1 MDVKNKRHLLSLF
14 VFFFAVWPALLFT
27 GCGGLRNIPSASTA
41 ESGRVTL
48 VWNADPEATGY
59 AVYMSTSPG
68 VTPLNGY
75 RFPNKENS
83 ITITAL
89 TPGMTYYFI
98 VTAIGQSGEVGRSKE
113 MSYTAARDEVGLI
126 DFKSIRTDAAP
137 EPAAAQP
144 TQPEKDIPIAV
155 TPKPAAAQA
164 SRQEAEKPVTLAW
177 ENVPGATSYNLYW
190 RNQAGVT
197 KQNGK
202 KISNVKNPHKIK
214 DWKPGLT
221 YYFVITAVNKD
232 GESQESAE
240 MSYTVP

>member
-1 MDVKNKRHLLSLF
+1 MDVKNNRHLLSLF
-14 VFFFAVWPALLFT
+14 LFFFAVWPALLFT
-27 GCGGLRNIPSASTA
+27 GCGSLRNIPSASTA
-41 ESGRVTL
+41 ESGEVTL
-48 VWNADPEATGY
+48 VWKTVPGATGY
-59 AVYMSTSPG
+59 AVYMSTSAG

-75 RFPNKENS
+75 RFPSKENS

-89 TPGMTYYFI
+89 SPGTTYYFI
-98 VTAIGQSGEVGRSKE
+98 VTALGQSDEVGRSKE

-126 DFKSIRTDAAP
+126 DFKSIPVET
-137 EPAAAQP
+137 
-144 TQPEKDIPIAV
+144 I
-155 TPKPAAAQA
+155 PKPTAAGPI
-164 SRQEAEKPVTLAW
+164 RQETDKQVTLAW
-177 ENVPGATSYNLYW
+177 ESVPGATSYNIYW

-202 KISNVKNPHKIK
+202 KISNVKNPHKIT
-214 DWKPGLT
+214 DWKPGMT